1 MSVIQGP
8 AAQDGD
14 RNDGPLSV
22 AMVFGVS
29 GVDPLEWDAC
39 AAGKG
44 PFVGHSYLRAA
55 EESGLAGPD
64 TGWRPVHLIVREPSG
79 RLVGVA
85 PLYLRD
91 RSTDEFWP
99 DQAWVDGYQAS
110 GGRYFPKLVMEIPYT
125 PVTGPRILLRD
136 GAPPGTVDALVGA
149 MRSLAHKH
157 GLSSIH
163 VGFPDE
169 QDRARFEAAGWLTRH
184 AVDYEWRNEGYRD
197 FTDFTAALSSR
208 RRRVMLWERRK
219 VAASGVRFRD
229 VPGSRVG
236 EADVAVFLDLLGDLH
251 LRRGRRQALT
261 MEFVL
266 RLCAALGDAVTLTF
280 AETGGVAIGAL
291 MSVEGDDCLYVRTW
305 GAREEARFVHF
316 ETCYYRSIERAIAH
330 GLSRVNGGRGGPH
343 KLERGFLPVLAHACH
358 WFLHTNMRLA
368 VAEGLE
374 SYNAKALGKFA
385 QEQTRSPYRPGDGR

>member
-1 MSVIQGP
+1 MPVIQGP

-14 RNDGPLSV
+14 RNEVRLSV
-22 AMVFGVS
+22 AMVFGIS

-44 PFVGHSYLRAA
+44 PFVSHAYLRAA

-64 TGWRPVHLIVREPSG
+64 TGWRPAHMIVRDRLG
-79 RLVGVA
+79 RLVGAA

-91 RSTDEFWP
+91 RSTDEFWT
-99 DQAWVDGYQAS
+99 DQAWVDGFQAS
-110 GGRYFPKLVMEIPYT
+110 GGRYFPKLVMDVPCT

-136 GAPPGTVDALVGA
+136 GAPSGTADALIGA
-149 MRSLAHKH
+149 LRSLAHKH

-163 VGFPDE
+163 VSFPDE

-184 AVDYEWRNEGYRD
+184 AVDYEWQNEGYRD

-219 VAASGVRFRD
+219 VDASGVRFRD
-229 VPGSRVG
+229 VSGSRVA

-266 RLCAALGDAVTLTF
+266 RLCATLGDAVTLTF
-280 AETGGVAIGAL
+280 AECGGVAVGAL
-291 MSVEGDDCLYVRTW
+291 MTVEGDDCLYVRTW
-305 GAREEARFVHF
+305 GSREEARFVHF
-316 ETCYYRSIERAIAH
+316 ETCYYRTIERAIAQ

-343 KLERGFLPVLAHACH
+343 KLERGFLPVLTHACH
-358 WFLHTNMRLA
+358 WFLHTNMRRA
-368 VAEGLE
+368 VAEGLDL
-374 SYNAKALGKFA
+374 YNAKVLAAFA
-385 QEQTRSPYRPGDGR
+385 AEQARSPYRQQGGR